1 MGDVLD
7 NKRDED
13 DILYAAFLAG
23 DTEAFDKLILKNS
36 DALTSF
42 LKGFLYSWQD
52 AEDLMVEAFARLLAG
67 RPRIREGNIK
77 AYLYRMAR
85 HLIARFYSKDRRR
98 KVFSLD
104 DEESGEDLDPGF
116 DAQLYEN
123 LWQDEKKRVLRA
135 CLEKIPSEMREALWL
150 VYFDEMSYEQA
161 ASVMNVGRKKI
172 DNLLSRGKKYLKE
185 ELEKEGITS
194 AD

>member
-23 DTEAFDKLILKNS
+23 DTEAFDRLILKNS
-36 DALTSF
+36 DTLTSF

-67 RPRIREGNIK
+67 KPRIREGNFK
-77 AYLYRMAR
+77 AYLYKTAR

-104 DEESGEDLDPGF
+104 DEESGESIDPGF